1 MSEPN
6 EASREQLVEMLKLK
20 SERINI
26 HENTIRMLREL
37 VDELLKKIIFLT
49 EIVGEPGDE

>member
-1 MSEPN
+1 MGEPN